1 MSDTLFVNV
10 THMSHERKRAHA
22 NEASLYTLYR
32 SPYLGWSMGRHI
44 RIRRGC
50 EVVGDVIECTETY
63 MGDIYG
69 ISAQVQVMGNKVCVG
84 RILENDATVVRIEV
98 AYGSIEPLPGSRGIV
113 ALCNDPV
120 LLFDRYHHAYVL
132 M

>member
-22 NEASLYTLYR
+22 NEASVYTINH
-32 SPYLGWSMGRHI
+32 SPYRGWSMGRPI

-50 EVVGDVIECTETY
+50 EVVGDVIECTETC
-63 MGDIYG
+63 MGNIYD
-69 ISAQVQVMGNKVCVG
+69 ISAQVQVMGDEVCVD
-84 RILENDATVVRIEV
+84 RIIENDATVVRIEV
-98 AYGSIEPLPGSRGIV
+98 AYGSIEPFLGHQEIV
-113 ALCNDPV
+113 ALCNDPA
-120 LLFDRYHHAYVL
+120 LLSNRYRHAYVL

>member
-1 MSDTLFVNV
+1 
-10 THMSHERKRAHA
+10 
-22 NEASLYTLYR
+22 
-32 SPYLGWSMGRHI
+32 
-44 RIRRGC
+44 
-50 EVVGDVIECTETY
+50 

-69 ISAQVQVMGNKVCVG
+69 ISAQVQVMGDEVCVD

-98 AYGSIEPLPGSRGIV
+98 AYGSIEPFLGYQEIV

-120 LLFDRYHHAYVL
+120 ILSDRYRHAYVL